1 MLLSIFKRVLLF
13 YCFIVSLNRAQSRK
27 STTITMNSTVKEN
40 LYDDLVVIMDSRSTA
55 DYIIE
60 TTLYIIIN
68 LMALF
73 GNIFVCLI
81 VYKNPRLQTVTYRYI
96 FALAISDV
104 AMATFCMPLVWGV
117 LLVGEWRY
125 SREVCGVH
133 GFAVLLLA
141 FVSLQTIALLAFNRY
156 CRVVKPW
163 LFRKIFT
170 KKFVVLSLLAVV
182 ASAAFL
188 LGLPL
193 VTGWAYFNFHSGKIT
208 CVLEF
213 HHQTIDKIYT
223 GILGLVIVVIPFG
236 AITFCYTKV
245 FLKVQKHRQRFQ
257 SIDSVSAQSSRISVE
272 EVNITKTLFAM
283 VLGFTICWVPVFVI
297 EFTDSATGN
306 HSLPRRVYLLNVF
319 LVSISSA
326 INPVIYG
333 VLNKTFRLE
342 YYRVWPCCSCCTL
355 EVWDIQ
361 RGQKQNDKPKR
372 ADTST

>member
-1 MLLSIFKRVLLF
+1 MF
-13 YCFIVSLNRAQSRK
+13 YCFSQQSCRVADQQP
-27 STTITMNSTVKEN
+27 IAMNNTLEDDP
-40 LYDDLVVIMDSRSTA
+40 YDDLIAIMDSRSTP

-73 GNIFVCLI
+73 GNILVCLI
-81 VYKNPRLQTVTYRYI
+81 VYKNPRLQTVTFQYI

-104 AMATFCMPLVWGV
+104 TMAVFCMPLVWGV

-133 GFAVLLLA
+133 GFAVLFLA
-141 FVSLQTIALLAFNRY
+141 FVSLQAIALLAFNRY
-156 CRVVKPW
+156 CRVIKPW

-182 ASAAFL
+182 VSAAFF

-193 VTGWAYFNFHSGKIT
+193 VTGWAYFHFHSGKIT

-213 HHQTIDKIYT
+213 HHQAIDKIYT

-245 FLKVQKHRQRFQ
+245 LLKVQKHRQRFQ
-257 SIDSVSAQSSRISVE
+257 SIDSISAQSSRMSVE

-333 VLNKTFRLE
+333 VLNRTFRLE
-342 YYRVWPCCSCCTL
+342 YYKMCPCCSCFSMQVL
-355 EVWDIQ
+355 GIQ
-361 RGQKQNDKPKR
+361 REQQKIHKPKR
-372 ADTST
+372 AHTST

>member
-1 MLLSIFKRVLLF
+1 M
-13 YCFIVSLNRAQSRK
+13 AE
-27 STTITMNSTVKEN
+27 NSTFEESP
-40 LYDDLVVIMDSRSTA
+40 YDDLIERMASRSTT
-55 DYIIE
+55 DYIVE
-60 TTLYIIIN
+60 TTLYIVIN
-68 LMALF
+68 VLALL
-73 GNIFVCLI
+73 GNVLLFLI
-81 VYKNPRLQTVTYRYI
+81 LYKNPRLQGVTYQYI
-96 FALAISDV
+96 FALAVSDV

-125 SREVCGVH
+125 SKGLCGVH
-133 GFAVLLLA
+133 GFAVLFLA

-170 KKFVVLSLLAVV
+170 RKFVVFSLLAVV
-182 ASAAFL
+182 FYAAFF

-193 VTGWAYFNFHSGKIT
+193 VTGWAYFLFHSGKIT

-213 HHQTIDKIYT
+213 HHHTTDKIYT
-223 GILGLVIVVIPFG
+223 GLLGLVIVVIPFTV
-236 AITFCYTKV
+236 IIFCYSKV
-245 FLKVQKHRQRFQ
+245 FLKVQKHRQRFL
-257 SIDSVSAQSSRISVE
+257 SIDSVNARSSRLSVE

-283 VLGFTICWVPVFVI
+283 VLGFTLCWVPVFVI

-333 VLNKTFRLE
+333 VLNRTFRLE
-342 YYRVWPCCSCCTL
+342 YYRMWPSCSCCSTKA
-355 EVWDIQ
+355 WDVQ
-361 RGQKQNDKPKR
+361 REQGESSRQKR

>member
-1 MLLSIFKRVLLF
+1 MAANNTFEERP
-13 YCFIVSLNRAQSRK
+13 
-27 STTITMNSTVKEN
+27 
-40 LYDDLVVIMDSRSTA
+40 YDDLVAIMSSRSTA
-55 DYIIE
+55 DYIVE
-60 TTLYIIIN
+60 TALYILIN
-68 LMALF
+68 LMALL
-73 GNIFVCLI
+73 GNILVCLI
-81 VYKNPRLQTVTYRYI
+81 FYKNPRLQGVTYQYI

-104 AMATFCMPLVWGV
+104 AMAAFCMPLVWGV

-125 SREVCGVH
+125 SEGVCGVH
-133 GFAVLLLA
+133 GFAVLFLA

-170 KKFVVLSLLAVV
+170 RKFVAFSLLSVV
-182 ASAAFL
+182 FSAAFF

-193 VTGWAYFNFHSGKIT
+193 VTGWAYFHFHSGKIT

-213 HHQTIDKIYT
+213 HHQTIDKVYT
-223 GILGLVIVVIPFG
+223 GLLGLVIVVIPF
-236 AITFCYTKV
+236 AVITFCYTKV
-245 FLKVQKHRQRFQ
+245 FLKVQKHRQRFS
-257 SIDSVSAQSSRISVE
+257 SIDSLSAHSSRLSIE

-283 VLGFTICWVPVFVI
+283 VLGFTLCWVPVFVI

-333 VLNKTFRLE
+333 VLNRTFRTA
-342 YYRVWPCCSCCTL
+342 YYRMWPCCGCCL
-355 EVWDIQ
+355 VNSWDVQ
-361 RGQKQNDKPKR
+361 REHGQSSKHKK